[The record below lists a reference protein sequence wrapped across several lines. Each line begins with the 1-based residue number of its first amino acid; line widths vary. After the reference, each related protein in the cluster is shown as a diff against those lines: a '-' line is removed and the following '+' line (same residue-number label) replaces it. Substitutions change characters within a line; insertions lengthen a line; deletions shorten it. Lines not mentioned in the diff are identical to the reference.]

1 MCFLEAVA
9 ALSHEEVMANSWYV
23 RYDCPLDGSE
33 SSIHAPAYPKDKPV
47 MKHTTRIALL
57 TSCLLA
63 IPATSWAG
71 PLREVAS
78 AVGDAAGYVG
88 ETVGDTA
95 VAVGKGV
102 SGTAKEI
109 AGTNDPVA
117 TRREIDAVAESTL
130 SKVMSTSPGA
140 KQLFERS
147 YGYAVFDSRKASFLI
162 TTGRGVG
169 VAIRKSDGKK
179 TYMHVA
185 SAGVNVGAGL
195 QFYQGLFLFETEDAF
210 NRFINTGW
218 QADATAGA
226 TLGKASLE
234 AQAKFTNGMAYYQLS
249 ETGVM
254 LDADITGTKYW
265 KSKEL
270 NALK

>member
-1 MCFLEAVA
+1 
-9 ALSHEEVMANSWYV
+9 
-23 RYDCPLDGSE
+23 
-33 SSIHAPAYPKDKPV
+33 
-47 MKHTTRIALL
+47 MKRTTAIALIL
-57 TSCLLA
+57 SQLML
-63 IPATSWAG
+63 PATLAWAG
-71 PLREVAS
+71 PLREAVN

-88 ETVGDTA
+88 ETVSDTA
-95 VAVGKGV
+95 MAVGKGV

-109 AGTNDPVA
+109 AGRNDPDA
-117 TRREIDAVAESTL
+117 TRRQIDTVAESTL
-130 SKVMSTSPGA
+130 SKVLASSAGA
-140 KQLFERS
+140 RALFEKS
-147 YGYAVFDSRKASFLI
+147 YGYAVFDSSKASFLI

-195 QFYQGLFLFETEDAF
+195 QFYQGLFLFENETAF
-210 NRFINTGW
+210 TRFIDKGW

-226 TLGKASLE
+226 TLGKNTVE

-249 ETGVM
+249 ETGIM

-270 NALK
+270 NMLK

>member
-1 MCFLEAVA
+1 MRL
-9 ALSHEEVMANSWYV
+9 MKNS
-23 RYDCPLDGSE
+23 
-33 SSIHAPAYPKDKPV
+33 
-47 MKHTTRIALL
+47 TRIALL
-57 TSCLLA
+57 TSCLISL
-63 IPATSWAG
+63 PTTTWAG

-109 AGTNDPVA
+109 AGTNDLAA
-117 TRREIDAVAESTL
+117 TRREIDGVAESTL
-130 SKVMSTSPGA
+130 SKVLASNAGA
-140 KQLFERS
+140 NELFEKS

-169 VAIRKSDGKK
+169 VAIRKSDGTK

-195 QFYQGLFLFETEDAF
+195 QFYQGLFLFETEQSF
-210 NRFINTGW
+210 NRFVNQGW

-226 TLGKASLE
+226 TLGKASVE

-249 ETGVM
+249 ETGIM
-254 LDADITGTKYW
+254 LDANLTGTKYW

-270 NALK
+270 NSLK